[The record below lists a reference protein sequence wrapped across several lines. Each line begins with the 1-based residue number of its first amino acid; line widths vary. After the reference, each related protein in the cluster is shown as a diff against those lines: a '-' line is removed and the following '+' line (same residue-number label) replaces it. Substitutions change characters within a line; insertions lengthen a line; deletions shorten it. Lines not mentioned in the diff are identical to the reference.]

1 MRPTVPP
8 MFHDKP
14 MRFIPLISSSSDP
27 TPWLPQPPLM
37 LRWDGNLHGAWSP
50 ALRRR
55 LVVHVVHLPGE
66 TPVVEALDVL
76 RQDLGP
82 DFLVIPVPR
91 PASREAGF
99 RLLGQL
105 ETLLEAT
112 SGRGVKLAL
121 RLEHGAQTPVLEL
134 LRQAHGE
141 AVGFCWHPGI
151 QDAEPLADRLWC
163 GVCEPGT
170 DLRPL
175 QALGYRWDMALAAE
189 NPEAFRAQAAL
200 LQAAHPPVLFPAE
213 PPTTLGRPVVP
224 DDSLVFGRH
233 LLADLHRDQ
242 S

>member
-1 MRPTVPP
+1 
-8 MFHDKP
+8 
-14 MRFIPLISSSSDP
+14 MRFIPLLPSSFDP
-27 TPWLPQPPLM
+27 APWLALAPVM
-37 LRWDGNLHGAWSP
+37 LRWDGTLHRAWP
-50 ALRRR
+50 LATRRG
-55 LVVHVVHLPGE
+55 LAVHAVHLSGVG
-66 TPVVEALDVL
+66 PVEEALEVL
-76 RQDLGP
+76 RLDLGL
-82 DFLVIPVPR
+82 DFLVLPVAP
-91 PASREAGF
+91 PENREAGF
-99 RLLGQL
+99 KFLGKL
-105 ETLLEAT
+105 EILLEAT

-121 RLEHGAQTPVLEL
+121 HLEPGAETPVLDL

-163 GVCEPGT
+163 GICEPGT

-175 QALGYRWDMALAAE
+175 QALGYRWDMALVAHD
-189 NPEAFRAQAAL
+189 PHSFRTQADL

-213 PPTTLGRPVVP
+213 PPTMPLGRPVVP